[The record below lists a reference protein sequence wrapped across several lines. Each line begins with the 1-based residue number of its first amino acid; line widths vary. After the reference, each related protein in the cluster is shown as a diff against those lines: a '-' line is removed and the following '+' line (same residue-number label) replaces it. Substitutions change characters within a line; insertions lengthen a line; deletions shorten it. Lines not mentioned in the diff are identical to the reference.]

1 METIMYM
8 VGIAG
13 IIVTALGSISVWYK
27 YPRDKRLSEMLDSV
41 AAGIGITT
49 GFEIICVAVNL
60 IIKYAK

>member
-1 METIMYM
+1 MYM

-13 IIVTALGSISVWYK
+13 IVVTSLYSISAWYK
-27 YPRDKRLSEMLDSV
+27 YPRDKRLSEMFDSL

-49 GFEIICVAVNL
+49 FFETICMVVNL